1 MRNVLDFILTNTKDI
16 NKLNLSDLSKVQKIT
31 NHPVHILD
39 KDGHKSP
46 SAFIPFCQFGSDMTA
61 MGTDA
66 KMFRIPVCN
75 SFQPK
80 IFYDQLC
87 YQVDI
92 KTLYM
97 GTNMSAQSLRL
108 GLSFLVDTNFNRQ
121 YSLHQQ
127 NQNKPIH
134 KEDIGNIL
142 VILVVVS
149 NFEIN
154 LFFSQLKNL
163 STLMTMVI

>member
-16 NKLNLSDLSKVQKIT
+16 NKLNLSDLSKIQKIT

-66 KMFRIPVCN
+66 KMLRIPICN

-92 KTLYM
+92 KNLY
-97 GTNMSAQSLRL
+97 TNMSAQSLRL

-121 YSLHQQ
+121 YSLNQQ
-127 NQNKPIH
+127 NQNKSMH
-134 KEDIGNIL
+134 KEDIGNKYL
-142 VILVVVS
+142 FS
-149 NFEIN
+149 KFDKT
-154 LFFSQLKNL
+154 FFSWKVCQP
-163 STLMTMVI
+163 

>member
-16 NKLNLSDLSKVQKIT
+16 NKLNLSDLSKIQKIT
-31 NHPVHILD
+31 NHPVHIFD

-66 KMFRIPVCN
+66 KMLRIPICN

-92 KTLYM
+92 KNLYM

-127 NQNKPIH
+127 NQNKSML
-134 KEDIGNIL
+134 KEDIGNKY
-142 VILVVVS
+142 
-149 NFEIN
+149 
-154 LFFSQLKNL
+154 LFSKFDKTLFSWKVCQP
-163 STLMTMVI
+163 